1 MIELSASSSTHSK
14 TRLTSNIAGQR
25 LCFGQTGGSTGYTPL
40 WYAYMTHNPGTSA
53 SYSASDS
60 CLELAALL
68 LLYCY
73 GNGYCYCYAA
83 LPLLGQWICLYLH
96 IPRRLVHS

>member
-68 LLYCY
+68 LLRQRLLLLLR
-73 GNGYCYCYAA
+73 GVTTVRSMDLSISAHSAA
-83 LPLLGQWICLYLH
+83 AC
-96 IPRRLVHS
+96 S

>member
-68 LLYCY
+68 LLLLRLRLLLLLR
-73 GNGYCYCYAA
+73 GVTTVRSMDLSISAHSTAA
-83 LPLLGQWICLYLH
+83 C
-96 IPRRLVHS
+96 S